1 MGRGRRGEFEVVGQ
15 GLVLGRGVDGNVVEL
30 YKLGFGLA
38 SETLFILIVHFI
50 IIIGYY
56 HSEHHIKN
64 ITNTAW
70 TCFVLFSPA
79 KGI

>member
-50 IIIGYY
+50 IIIAY
-56 HSEHHIKN
+56 
-64 ITNTAW
+64 
-70 TCFVLFSPA
+70 LP
-79 KGI
+79 